1 MVYLFMKWSTLN
13 NICLC
18 KIFIFVITFNEVE
31 FMIWVVTQVPAFI
44 PCYKLDDMQIN
55 TDFNIYSAQELFSIR
70 KMETFKRGIYVTT
83 KISNVFNRFSQIVFI
98 HKIRI
103 QYIPYRLLNKLFYK
117 QEKLFEI
124 YIYSKL
130 HINQLIKQL
139 KQLQHSITKTFT
151 FNIQSPKPI

>member
-1 MVYLFMKWSTLN
+1 
-13 NICLC
+13 
-18 KIFIFVITFNEVE
+18 
-31 FMIWVVTQVPAFI
+31 
-44 PCYKLDDMQIN
+44 
-55 TDFNIYSAQELFSIR
+55 
-70 KMETFKRGIYVTT
+70 METFKRGIYVTT
-83 KISNVFNRFSQIVFI
+83 KISNVFNRLSQIVFI

-139 KQLQHSITKTFT
+139 KQLHSIITKTFT

>member
-1 MVYLFMKWSTLN
+1 
-13 NICLC
+13 
-18 KIFIFVITFNEVE
+18 
-31 FMIWVVTQVPAFI
+31 MIWVVTQVPAFI

-70 KMETFKRGIYVTT
+70 KMETLKRGIYVTT
-83 KISNVFNRFSQIVFI
+83 KISNVFNRLSQIVFI

-124 YIYSKL
+124 YIY
-130 HINQLIKQL
+130 IRNYI
-139 KQLQHSITKTFT
+139 
-151 FNIQSPKPI
+151 